1 MSMRICLT
9 SGISTAKVRRVM
21 SVGFGGAWRATALQE
36 SERFKYYL
44 DARKDAERHGFSGT
58 ALFGNPEAKAS
69 PA

>member
-1 MSMRICLT
+1 
-9 SGISTAKVRRVM
+9 M